1 MIVDRPSSRTSE
13 PRPRSEELVYLS
25 GRVPARVARRATHQ
39 VYPRR
44 PTRRRAAPR
53 RDPSVPRR
61 SQPQQIAGT
70 AADYATSTTSGEEE
84 QHRVHGRTC
93 AQDVGKPV
101 HASTCAPI
109 WFSTSRP
116 SAARNH
122 SAGLIHGLSFRPE
135 HWASG
140 LAAPCGPSPPQPA
153 ALVPATCRKWPTGVS
168 AGRADGPSAQ
178 RAPRTE
184 SGPRQ
189 RHGTGDGFG
198 DYESRLVML
207 LTDSTWAL
215 AGTGRSTTATG
226 TERGWDAA
234 GQDVRAVRY
243 SGPRRRLGR
252 GSVLTNQPHDPAHV
266 AAGALPA
273 RLQGVPPTS
282 CRRDRLPLTS
292 MLGAMLELV
301 LRRAGLRRG

>member
-13 PRPRSEELVYLS
+13 PRPSSEELVYLS

-198 DYESRLVML
+198 RLRVSSGHAADRL
-207 LTDSTWAL
+207 DLG
-215 AGTGRSTTATG
+215 AGRDWEVDDGDRNRKG
-226 TERGWDAA
+226 
-234 GQDVRAVRY
+234 
-243 SGPRRRLGR
+243 LGR
-252 GSVLTNQPHDPAHV
+252 GWARCAGCAVQRPSQAAGTRISSDEPASRPGSCGGRRAPGSVAGRPAHQLS
-266 AAGALPA
+266 A
-273 RLQGVPPTS
+273 
-282 CRRDRLPLTS
+282 
-292 MLGAMLELV
+292 
-301 LRRAGLRRG
+301 